1 MTQDAELKIYQ
12 LSWSTEQA
20 RPDDDV
26 DSYISCRIICRFWPF
41 VVALLCLRH
50 QIFIFTSI
58 NLGTNFFPDGLFSS
72 KHCYT
77 LRTFFETKTVE
88 KYLTDLKTAS

>member
-12 LSWSTEQA
+12 LQWKTEKGGESVSWNTEQA

-58 NLGTNFFPDGLFSS
+58 NLEHIFPDGLFS
-72 KHCYT
+72 
-77 LRTFFETKTVE
+77 R
-88 KYLTDLKTAS
+88 